1 MVRVG
6 GGVLV
11 VGEVGG
17 VGGVGGVGRVEG
29 VGGGRGGEG
38 GGAAITMCQKSAH
51 YV

>member
-1 MVRVG
+1 MVGVG

-17 VGGVGGVGRVEG
+17 VGGVGGVGRVVG